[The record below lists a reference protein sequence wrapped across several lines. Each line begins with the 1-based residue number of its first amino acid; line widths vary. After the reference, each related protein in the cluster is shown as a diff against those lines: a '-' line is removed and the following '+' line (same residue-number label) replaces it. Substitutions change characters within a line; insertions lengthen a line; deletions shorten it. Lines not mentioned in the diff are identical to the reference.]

1 MSYGVKSLRAG
12 CSNKAMEVVD
22 IWTLVG
28 SGVKI
33 YNSNLEKIFIDDL
46 KGIFMDYTSISS
58 SKLRWKYTIK
68 MQNCFTKKLLKYSMH
83 SLSIAIDFS
92 LNSKRI
98 FLPSILFQNVISFK
112 QYTHLT

>member
-1 MSYGVKSLRAG
+1 
-12 CSNKAMEVVD
+12 MEVVD

-68 MQNCFTKKLLKYSMH
+68 MQNSFTKKLLKYSMH